1 MRKVIALDF
10 DGTLFQNAWP
20 DIGAPNLNVI
30 HDALAAQENG
40 ADLVLWTCR
49 EGDLLEQA
57 LAACRKHGL
66 EFAAVND
73 STPEWKEA
81 WGTAPRKIGATE
93 YWDDRAVN
101 PVNRKTGLWIYDP
114 NGVDWGIGAWVC
126 SVCHCA
132 NSNLPTTGMP
142 DPMRFTG
149 SKFCPQCGAAI
160 LGAKRGPTKE

>member
-1 MRKVIALDF
+1 MKKVIALDF

-20 DIGAPNLNVI
+20 GIGAPNTAVI
-30 HDALAAQENG
+30 EAALAEQRKG
-40 ADLVLWTCR
+40 AALVLWTCR
-49 EGDLLEQA
+49 EDKLLEQA
-57 LAACRKHGL
+57 LVACREHGL
-66 EFAAVND
+66 EFDAVND
-73 STPEWKEA
+73 SLQEWKDA

-126 SVCHCA
+126 SECRCA

-160 LGAKRGPTKE
+160 LGAERGQAKQ

>member
-1 MRKVIALDF
+1 MKKVIALDF

-20 DIGAPNLNVI
+20 DIGAPNLKVI
-30 HDALAAQENG
+30 HDALAVQENG

-57 LAACRKHGL
+57 LAACREHGL

-101 PVNRKTGLWIYDP
+101 PVSRKTGLWIYDP

-126 SVCHCA
+126 SECRCA

-160 LGAKRGPTKE
+160 LGAKRGQAKK